1 MNAGPEADGLYL
13 DRIVEVV
20 TLIRHALDSVSEP
33 QFLGN
38 RTLGDATALRL
49 GAIGEIS
56 RKLSPDL
63 KARNPNVPWERMY
76 KLRNIV
82 AHHYDQLDYRIIWE
96 VATTALDALLA
107 ACRAELDR
115 IDGSA

>member
-13 DRIVEVV
+13 DRIIELV
-20 TLIRHALDSVSEP
+20 TLNRRTLTGVSRTAFLDD
-33 QFLGN
+33 

-56 RKLSPDL
+56 RKLSAEL
-63 KARNPNVPWERMY
+63 KARHPAVPWDRMY

-82 AHHYDQLDYRIIWE
+82 AHHYDQLNYRIIWE
-96 VATTALDALLA
+96 VATTALDDLFA
-107 ACRAELDR
+107 ACRAEMGD
-115 IDGSA
+115 AA